1 MLTSPGLLSMH
12 LSQSFTLLLD
22 LAIMAISYDN
32 TGGKASVAM
41 LVSAAL
47 SAFNSICAYL
57 GRGVPMLGVRPIEAI
72 SGGVGVYA
80 EGPVDKGLVQTW
92 GGHSTLISAL
102 PSAARSL
109 VSTATHLLLLPNLFV
124 RLIILVALHSYLNVY
139 FCTWPYLNVAP
150 PLHRRGRRVV
160 GRPRR

>member
-1 MLTSPGLLSMH
+1 MLTDTRAFFILFEPWLSPAVKGVKRMLTSPGLLSMH
-12 LSQSFTLLLD
+12 ISQSFTLLLE
-22 LAIMAISYDN
+22 LAIMIISSHN

-57 GRGVPMLGVRPIEAI
+57 GRGVPMLGVRLEAL
-72 SGGVGVYA
+72 SGGLGVYA
-80 EGPVDKGLVQTW
+80 KGPVDKGLVQTW

-109 VSTATHLLLLPNLFV
+109 VSTATHLLLRPTCLFV
-124 RLIILVALHSYLNVY
+124 
-139 FCTWPYLNVAP
+139 
-150 PLHRRGRRVV
+150 
-160 GRPRR
+160 

>member
-1 MLTSPGLLSMH
+1 MLDSPGLLSMH
-12 LSQSFTLLLD
+12 ISQSFTLLLD
-22 LAIMAISYDN
+22 LATMAISYDN
-32 TGGKASVAM
+32 TDGKASVAM

-109 VSTATHLLLLPNLFV
+109 VSTATHLLSLPNLF
-124 RLIILVALHSYLNVY
+124 LHSYLNVY
-139 FCTWPYLNVAP
+139 TCTWPYLNVAR

>member
-1 MLTSPGLLSMH
+1 MSPAVKEAQGARDGGYGKSTSPGLPSTH
-12 LSQSFTLLLD
+12 LFRSFVLLLD
-22 LAIMAISYDN
+22 MAIVAVSYYN
-32 TGGKASVAM
+32 IGGKASVAM
-41 LVSAAL
+41 LLSAAL
-47 SAFNSICAYL
+47 SAIESVYAYL

-109 VSTATHLLLLPNLFV
+109 VSTATHLLPLPN
-124 RLIILVALHSYLNVY
+124 
-139 FCTWPYLNVAP
+139 
-150 PLHRRGRRVV
+150 
-160 GRPRR
+160 

>member
-1 MLTSPGLLSMH
+1 MLTDTRAFFILFEPWLSPAVKGVKRMLTSPGLLSMH
-12 LSQSFTLLLD
+12 ISQSFTLLLE
-22 LAIMAISYDN
+22 LAIMVISSHN

-57 GRGVPMLGVRPIEAI
+57 GRGVPMLGEGVRLEAI
-72 SGGVGVYA
+72 SGDSGVYA
-80 EGPVDKGLVQTW
+80 KGPVDKGLVQTW

-109 VSTATHLLLLPNLFV
+109 VSTATHLLLLPTYLFV
-124 RLIILVALHSYLNVY
+124 
-139 FCTWPYLNVAP
+139 
-150 PLHRRGRRVV
+150 
-160 GRPRR
+160 

>member
-12 LSQSFTLLLD
+12 ISQSFILLLD
-22 LAIMAISYDN
+22 LAIFSTLLLDN
-32 TGGKASVAM
+32 TGGKASVVM

-72 SGGVGVYA
+72 SAGGVGVYA

-109 VSTATHLLLLPNLFV
+109 VSTLRHTPLAT
-124 RLIILVALHSYLNVY
+124 S
-139 FCTWPYLNVAP
+139 
-150 PLHRRGRRVV
+150 
-160 GRPRR
+160 

>member
-12 LSQSFTLLLD
+12 ISQSFTLLLE
-22 LAIMAISYDN
+22 LAIMIISSHN

-57 GRGVPMLGVRPIEAI
+57 GRGVPMLGVRLEAI
-72 SGGVGVYA
+72 LGDSGVYA
-80 EGPVDKGLVQTW
+80 KGPVDKGLVQTW

-109 VSTATHLLLLPNLFV
+109 VSTATHLLLRPTCLFV
-124 RLIILVALHSYLNVY
+124 
-139 FCTWPYLNVAP
+139 
-150 PLHRRGRRVV
+150 
-160 GRPRR
+160 

>member
-1 MLTSPGLLSMH
+1 MLTDTRAFFILFEPWLSPAVKGVKRMLTSPGLLSMH
-12 LSQSFTLLLD
+12 ISQSFTLLLE
-22 LAIMAISYDN
+22 LAIMIISSHN

-57 GRGVPMLGVRPIEAI
+57 GRGVPMLGVRLEAI
-72 SGGVGVYA
+72 SGGLGVYA
-80 EGPVDKGLVQTW
+80 KGPVDKGLVQTW

-109 VSTATHLLLLPNLFV
+109 VSTATHLLLRPTCLFV
-124 RLIILVALHSYLNVY
+124 
-139 FCTWPYLNVAP
+139 
-150 PLHRRGRRVV
+150 
-160 GRPRR
+160 

>member
-1 MLTSPGLLSMH
+1 LSPAVKGVKRMLTSPGLLSMH
-12 LSQSFTLLLD
+12 ISQSFTLLLE
-22 LAIMAISYDN
+22 LAIMIISSHN

-57 GRGVPMLGVRPIEAI
+57 GRGVPMLGVRLEAI
-72 SGGVGVYA
+72 LGDSGVYA
-80 EGPVDKGLVQTW
+80 KGPVDKGLVQTW

-109 VSTATHLLLLPNLFV
+109 VSTATHLLLRPTCLFV
-124 RLIILVALHSYLNVY
+124 
-139 FCTWPYLNVAP
+139 
-150 PLHRRGRRVV
+150 
-160 GRPRR
+160 

>member
-1 MLTSPGLLSMH
+1 MLTDTRAFFILFEPCLSPAVKRMLTSPDLLSMH
-12 LSQSFTLLLD
+12 ISQSFTLLLE
-22 LAIMAISYDN
+22 LAIISSLPSSYN

-57 GRGVPMLGVRPIEAI
+57 GRGVPMLGVRLEAI
-72 SGGVGVYA
+72 LGDSGVYA
-80 EGPVDKGLVQTW
+80 KGPVDKGLVQTW

-109 VSTATHLLLLPNLFV
+109 VSTATHLLLRPTCLFV
-124 RLIILVALHSYLNVY
+124 
-139 FCTWPYLNVAP
+139 
-150 PLHRRGRRVV
+150 
-160 GRPRR
+160 